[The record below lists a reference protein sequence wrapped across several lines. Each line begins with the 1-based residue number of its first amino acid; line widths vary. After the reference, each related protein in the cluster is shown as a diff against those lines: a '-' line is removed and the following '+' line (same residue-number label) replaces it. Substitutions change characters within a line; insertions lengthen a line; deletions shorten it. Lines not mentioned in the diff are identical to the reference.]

1 MEILRSFEGRPAA
14 NLDQVVNVC
23 MDQHSPVP
31 FHLDDFTRYME
42 RFAGAELFLS
52 FSSAFVKRYRK
63 VLRNLV
69 VRSIVGI
76 CENSGSG
83 S

>member
-1 MEILRSFEGRPAA
+1 MEGRPRTGA

-52 FSSAFVKRYRK
+52 LSSAFADTARFCEISFFLK
-63 VLRNLV
+63 
-69 VRSIVGI
+69 SIVRI
-76 CENSGSG
+76 CENSCSAPIHD
-83 S
+83 